1 MLQVHLVIIFR
12 KTPSIGISV
21 YYSARSLHLGGMFT
35 KELPKSMTLKLK
47 GGAYVDPES
56 GLEDKAHVY
65 KSGSDLYSVVLGSV
79 DVQEGR
85 NSYYKLQLL
94 QHDTKAHK

>member
-1 MLQVHLVIIFR
+1 
-12 KTPSIGISV
+12 
-21 YYSARSLHLGGMFT
+21 
-35 KELPKSMTLKLK
+35 MTLKLK

-65 KSGSDLYSVVLGSV
+65 KSGEDLYSVVLGSV

-94 QHDTKAHK
+94 QHDTKAHKYVLGRIFRRKVLLHMLFCIFCVLQRKI

>member
-1 MLQVHLVIIFR
+1 M
-12 KTPSIGISV
+12 
-21 YYSARSLHLGGMFT
+21 
-35 KELPKSMTLKLK
+35 
-47 GGAYVDPES
+47 DP
-56 GLEDKAHVY
+56 DP
-65 KSGSDLYSVVLGSV
+65 GSDLYSVVLGSV